1 MCLGKLYYYTSK
13 FDISRIKNGGAME
26 RQVWSQITL
35 ILVMRW
41 KMSENFVINGMS
53 ISNASLNLCANFV
66 FQGFD
71 GAMVG
76 YQELIT
82 W

>member
-1 MCLGKLYYYTSK
+1 M
-13 FDISRIKNGGAME
+13 
-26 RQVWSQITL
+26 
-35 ILVMRW
+35 
-41 KMSENFVINGMS
+41 INGMS

-66 FQGFD
+66 FQGRLKVKRLILDFPGFD